1 MFIDS
6 IHNNRIFCLKNS
18 ELFRLVASNRDLS
31 VSWIELQ
38 TNVREDFTITE
49 KAPNWAFFWLKGW

>member
-1 MFIDS
+1 MFIES

-31 VSWIELQ
+31 VSWIQ
-38 TNVREDFTITE
+38 
-49 KAPNWAFFWLKGW
+49 LKQRFAKISQSLNGSADGH

>member
-38 TNVREDFTITE
+38 TKVREDFTITE
-49 KAPNWAFFWLKGW
+49 KDPIWASTY

>member
-38 TNVREDFTITE
+38 TKVHEDFTITE
-49 KAPNWAFFWLKGW
+49 TAPTWASTY